1 MEVTLC
7 LSDGLTLP
15 MISFFYLQE
24 FHVGGGVGGGRNN
37 WLRNSPQ
44 ETLQLQLLELSQKG
58 PRRAVLI
65 LRLKEMSYENKLE
78 NYVHK

>member
-24 FHVGGGVGGGRNN
+24 FHVGGVGGERNN